1 MGILDGEPLWSQHQ
15 DISPSLH
22 AICRV
27 EAGSPRSPAAADP
40 SCSTRQPAHDFIRCQ
55 RISQVGWPKPR
66 DDCGKGQDPT
76 TAPRFS
82 PFAGYGGRRL
92 GVGTRDIHPGDYE
105 PGSQHGGHAAENAE
119 SGKCLDPSDPAHRGE
134 HSASPS
140 DSTEPCRGGVR
151 CGESSFG
158 MTEDWDTDTIT
169 FMQHEQLHLKQLI
182 QQYERELESHLTHV
196 QPMGPPCHLL
206 EVFCSQQSPL
216 THQMQ
221 QLGRSAYRFGR
232 SEGDLETV
240 SGRAKL
246 FSAMARHRPKHI
258 WVSPD
263 CGPWSSWS
271 NLNASRS
278 LEAHD
283 AYQNTRKKLLYQIAL
298 CIVLFRHQIMQGQQF
313 HWEQP
318 ARSLMLSHPGL
329 AEVHAYTR
337 ACQFDMCR
345 VGDLRCPLN
354 GMLMKKGMV
363 VLTTDDKIYFH
374 LHGRVCDRSHQH
386 QPIEGNTIT
395 KEGPMLRTEFTAVYP
410 RKFARSIAKIMC
422 LNQPMSRSTDMNPVY
437 AADSRR
443 PRPKLTF
450 ARSELITPEPRD
462 ENLSKRRRL
471 EGKQRVIPDV
481 DILQGIINSV
491 EQILPRVGRYEIQN
505 QAILNQ
511 LQEIFS
517 DKQIMRVIACRGTDR
532 TLGPPERMN
541 PQEAPFCRSLLLMR
555 TTNEIKYER
564 FWEQW
569 DRLSKRQ
576 LIRPAHSC
584 RINITMFAKNP
595 EAPEDLEVRAS
606 GSMSSAD
613 RSVAV
618 PSMLPPPLE
627 TNANSSSRNSADA
640 LMERRNPSELESQPE
655 VPKPAD
661 ETPTKHQDS
670 RFKALPKW
678 EQQEITNMH
687 KNLGHPSNDR
697 LSKALQVAGY
707 RVEVVQAALEL
718 KCHICAACS
727 PPKHQRPGTLK
738 PLLDFNHKVYID
750 GVNWKNSKGKSFH
763 WYHFLDAGSNY
774 HVAVCA
780 PSRDTQDFARLIDH
794 HWISWAG
801 PPNMI
806 QVDSAT
812 EMNSHDLT
820 SFMQRYGIKQ
830 LTIPPEAHWQQ
841 GKIERHGGF
850 LQSMLTKLDLEH
862 AIDDYTQ
869 LQTALNQCTH
879 AKNSL
884 SIRHGYAPEVI
895 VFGKHSR
902 LARSILS
909 DESRPS
915 HELALREDQD
925 IGVQEF
931 KSLLQIRESARRAF
945 HSVDNSNAL
954 RRAVLRRPCPPRGM
968 YEPNQWVMIWR
979 AEQQGNP
986 KWIGPQKI
994 IIQDG
999 NHTVWSTQGGKLFR
1013 SAPEHVRLALP
1024 EEGTDESSELPED
1037 HTMLHRQIERI
1048 NQESHNQLP
1057 TIPEM
1062 HELDFPPSNPSQALQ
1077 VPTQPES
1084 ETSGVS
1090 RTNSESIPQPDHE
1103 PESSRQ
1109 VTPMPP
1115 LAISEEHLQENDQLI
1130 CEDVD
1135 WVFQTDA
1142 VDIDAAWRCEF
1153 DVSLQSHEAL
1163 PQNQAEAWTLLA
1175 TSAKKQ
1181 RTEVK
1186 QSELSPAEKAE
1197 FDRAKEA
1204 EVQNWIQTGTLSKVL
1219 RNQIPD
1225 DQILRCRWIL
1235 TWKPLD
1241 PVGETQ
1247 DNPNVSQKSPCQS
1260 QRTHKAKAR
1269 LVVLGYLDPKIE
1281 EIPRDS
1287 PTLHRTS
1294 RMLLLQTIASN
1305 GWSLESFDIRAAF
1318 LQGTPQSDRVIGIE
1332 PVSEIRKAMNMSPWE
1347 VGKLN
1352 KGAYGLID
1360 APYLWY
1366 CALVTELQ
1374 KLGFVATPFD
1384 PCLFVLRMP
1393 AGESNA
1399 GALAGV
1405 LGVHVDD
1412 GIGGGNEFYQEK
1424 IKLLEKK
1431 FPFGSHKTQA
1441 FTFTGIEV
1449 NQRGDN
1455 SIHLS
1460 QSSYVRKIKPIAIDI
1475 NRKSQTNSPVTENE
1489 KLALRGLIGSL
1500 QYASTNT
1507 RPDLA
1512 SKLSFLQSAINNA
1525 TVDTLL
1531 ERNRLLHEAKH
1542 HHDVAIVIK
1551 PISTRDFRFMA
1562 FSDASFSSSKKPDS
1576 HSGVIIVGTHK
1587 DINDNKQCPISPIS
1601 WGCKKIQ
1608 RVVTS
1613 TLAAESSSLAS
1624 ALDQLAWLRI
1634 FWSWLHDPK
1643 VEWRKPQQT
1652 LKQLAPAISAPTFK
1666 QTADLAITDC
1676 KSLYDLTTR
1685 TAPPSC
1691 TEFRVQLVSRAI
1703 KEALQENIRLRWVHS
1718 GAQLADA
1725 LTKAMESHFLR
1736 ETLRMGTYRLVDEA
1750 STLKERAKT
1759 KDRVRWLKEQNEI
1772 NKKEIL
1778 GM

>member
-1 MGILDGEPLWSQHQ
+1 
-15 DISPSLH
+15 
-22 AICRV
+22 
-27 EAGSPRSPAAADP
+27 
-40 SCSTRQPAHDFIRCQ
+40 
-55 RISQVGWPKPR
+55 
-66 DDCGKGQDPT
+66 
-76 TAPRFS
+76 
-82 PFAGYGGRRL
+82 
-92 GVGTRDIHPGDYE
+92 
-105 PGSQHGGHAAENAE
+105 
-119 SGKCLDPSDPAHRGE
+119 
-134 HSASPS
+134 
-140 DSTEPCRGGVR
+140 
-151 CGESSFG
+151 

-354 GMLMKKGMV
+354 GMPMKKGMV

-541 PQEAPFCRSLLLMR
+541 PQEAPFRRSLLLMR

-780 PSRDTQDFARLIDH
+780 PSRDSRF
-794 HWISWAG
+794 
-801 PPNMI
+801 
-806 QVDSAT
+806 
-812 EMNSHDLT
+812 
-820 SFMQRYGIKQ
+820 
-830 LTIPPEAHWQQ
+830 
-841 GKIERHGGF
+841 
-850 LQSMLTKLDLEH
+850 
-862 AIDDYTQ
+862 
-869 LQTALNQCTH
+869 CT
-879 AKNSL
+879 
-884 SIRHGYAPEVI
+884 
-895 VFGKHSR
+895 
-902 LARSILS
+902 
-909 DESRPS
+909 
-915 HELALREDQD
+915 
-925 IGVQEF
+925 
-931 KSLLQIRESARRAF
+931 
-945 HSVDNSNAL
+945 
-954 RRAVLRRPCPPRGM
+954 
-968 YEPNQWVMIWR
+968 
-979 AEQQGNP
+979 
-986 KWIGPQKI
+986 
-994 IIQDG
+994 
-999 NHTVWSTQGGKLFR
+999 
-1013 SAPEHVRLALP
+1013 
-1024 EEGTDESSELPED
+1024 
-1037 HTMLHRQIERI
+1037 
-1048 NQESHNQLP
+1048 
-1057 TIPEM
+1057 
-1062 HELDFPPSNPSQALQ
+1062 
-1077 VPTQPES
+1077 
-1084 ETSGVS
+1084 
-1090 RTNSESIPQPDHE
+1090 PD
-1103 PESSRQ
+1103 
-1109 VTPMPP
+1109 
-1115 LAISEEHLQENDQLI
+1115 
-1130 CEDVD
+1130 
-1135 WVFQTDA
+1135 
-1142 VDIDAAWRCEF
+1142 
-1153 DVSLQSHEAL
+1153 
-1163 PQNQAEAWTLLA
+1163 
-1175 TSAKKQ
+1175 
-1181 RTEVK
+1181 
-1186 QSELSPAEKAE
+1186 
-1197 FDRAKEA
+1197 
-1204 EVQNWIQTGTLSKVL
+1204 
-1219 RNQIPD
+1219 
-1225 DQILRCRWIL
+1225 
-1235 TWKPLD
+1235 
-1241 PVGETQ
+1241 
-1247 DNPNVSQKSPCQS
+1247 
-1260 QRTHKAKAR
+1260 
-1269 LVVLGYLDPKIE
+1269 
-1281 EIPRDS
+1281 
-1287 PTLHRTS
+1287 
-1294 RMLLLQTIASN
+1294 
-1305 GWSLESFDIRAAF
+1305 
-1318 LQGTPQSDRVIGIE
+1318 
-1332 PVSEIRKAMNMSPWE
+1332 
-1347 VGKLN
+1347 
-1352 KGAYGLID
+1352 
-1360 APYLWY
+1360 
-1366 CALVTELQ
+1366 
-1374 KLGFVATPFD
+1374 
-1384 PCLFVLRMP
+1384 
-1393 AGESNA
+1393 
-1399 GALAGV
+1399 
-1405 LGVHVDD
+1405 
-1412 GIGGGNEFYQEK
+1412 
-1424 IKLLEKK
+1424 
-1431 FPFGSHKTQA
+1431 
-1441 FTFTGIEV
+1441 
-1449 NQRGDN
+1449 
-1455 SIHLS
+1455 
-1460 QSSYVRKIKPIAIDI
+1460 
-1475 NRKSQTNSPVTENE
+1475 
-1489 KLALRGLIGSL
+1489 
-1500 QYASTNT
+1500 
-1507 RPDLA
+1507 
-1512 SKLSFLQSAINNA
+1512 
-1525 TVDTLL
+1525 
-1531 ERNRLLHEAKH
+1531 
-1542 HHDVAIVIK
+1542 
-1551 PISTRDFRFMA
+1551 
-1562 FSDASFSSSKKPDS
+1562 
-1576 HSGVIIVGTHK
+1576 
-1587 DINDNKQCPISPIS
+1587 
-1601 WGCKKIQ
+1601 
-1608 RVVTS
+1608 
-1613 TLAAESSSLAS
+1613 
-1624 ALDQLAWLRI
+1624 
-1634 FWSWLHDPK
+1634 
-1643 VEWRKPQQT
+1643 
-1652 LKQLAPAISAPTFK
+1652 
-1666 QTADLAITDC
+1666 
-1676 KSLYDLTTR
+1676 
-1685 TAPPSC
+1685 
-1691 TEFRVQLVSRAI
+1691 
-1703 KEALQENIRLRWVHS
+1703 
-1718 GAQLADA
+1718 
-1725 LTKAMESHFLR
+1725 
-1736 ETLRMGTYRLVDEA
+1736 
-1750 STLKERAKT
+1750 
-1759 KDRVRWLKEQNEI
+1759 
-1772 NKKEIL
+1772 
-1778 GM
+1778 